1 MIQFQ
6 EISISTDAF
15 MLDHVLDYI
24 ITKYKSKGSLQEIIK
39 NKRRFKQ
46 TNNAKL
52 PCYILYRRSTIVSLE
67 TFSL

>member
-39 NKRRFKQ
+39 NKRRFK
-46 TNNAKL
+46 TNK
-52 PCYILYRRSTIVSLE
+52 
-67 TFSL
+67 